1 VILKETLSGDR
12 SSLTSESELE
22 MFLEDL
28 PMRQRPVK
36 SLTGEVEVAQG
47 CTCTRHDLLELLLV
61 VVSEAILL
69 LVVALIAE
77 IVPVGVVIIVGGL
90 KLLPLRA
97 VGDKVGGV
105 TALEAALGWSPPL
118 LAELCKAQNFLT
130 NRAISL
136 SGMLSYCST
145 EAAAKED
152 KVNCKADET
161 VVLVG
166 LASWPPTQALVI
178 KDLLERSIMIR
189 TTFPRQFMRLEL
201 AKQFFSV

>member
-12 SSLTSESELE
+12 SSLTSESESE

-47 CTCTRHDLLELLLV
+47 CTCTGHDLLELLLV

-69 LVVALIAE
+69 LVVALVAE

-105 TALEAALGWSPPL
+105 TALEAALG
-118 LAELCKAQNFLT
+118 
-130 NRAISL
+130 
-136 SGMLSYCST
+136 
-145 EAAAKED
+145 
-152 KVNCKADET
+152 
-161 VVLVG
+161 
-166 LASWPPTQALVI
+166 
-178 KDLLERSIMIR
+178 
-189 TTFPRQFMRLEL
+189 
-201 AKQFFSV
+201 